1 MEENAVNIAIRTFL
15 KQFGV
20 ASQREM
26 EIAARSTTAGKTIRV
41 QAVLKINGSDAHTE
55 NAEIALK

>member
-1 MEENAVNIAIRTFL
+1 MQEDTINLAIRTFL

-26 EIAARSTTAGKTIRV
+26 EIAARSGKGGKALRV
-41 QAVLKINGSDAHTE
+41 QAILKINGTDAHTE
-55 NAEIALK
+55 SAEIPLE

>member
-1 MEENAVNIAIRTFL
+1 MQEDAVNLAIRTFL

-26 EIAARSTTAGKTIRV
+26 ESAARSGKAGQTLRV
-41 QAVLKINGSDAHTE
+41 QASLKINGTDAHIE
-55 NAEIALK
+55 SAEIPLK